1 MVIPHFEDSKI
12 DVADPLLNSIAKYRN
27 YPYMKLIKN
36 SFENASTLSFHY
48 VNQSDIKK
56 EIMNLN
62 NSEAS

>member
-1 MVIPHFEDSKI
+1 
-12 DVADPLLNSIAKYRN
+12 
-27 YPYMKLIKN
+27 MKLIKN

-48 VNQSDIKK
+48 VNQSDIEK